1 MPQKILYFRTTIKI
15 LPVLVRLVV
24 ADKPLFTVTGNG
36 PLHHAQKLRKVTV
49 IQQGVAVQAVFQAV
63 HTVKFLF
70 KAIKTFHH
78 SHDHF
83 LKYLIIYIHH
93 GISSIVL
100 KSDYLKTDGM
110 DRQSGSMH
118 YDGYLSKEVAYFAQ
132 HGKNPVQQDRQENLL
147 PEKRHRHIHG
157 RSVTKRKQLNKEIW
171 HMTY

>member
-1 MPQKILYFRTTIKI
+1 MPQEILYFRTTIKI

-36 PLHHAQKLRKVTV
+36 PLRHAQKLRKVTV

-100 KSDYLKTDGM
+100 KSDYLNTLPVRTTRVYYTIMKITC
-110 DRQSGSMH
+110 RIQ
-118 YDGYLSKEVAYFAQ
+118 
-132 HGKNPVQQDRQENLL
+132 KNESIFLHNIL
-147 PEKRHRHIHG
+147 IH
-157 RSVTKRKQLNKEIW
+157 KEI
-171 HMTY
+171 

>member
-36 PLHHAQKLRKVTV
+36 PLRHAQKLRKVTV

-63 HTVKFLF
+63 HTF

-100 KSDYLKTDGM
+100 KSDYLNTLPVRTTRVYYTIMKITC
-110 DRQSGSMH
+110 RIQ
-118 YDGYLSKEVAYFAQ
+118 
-132 HGKNPVQQDRQENLL
+132 KNESIFLHNIL
-147 PEKRHRHIHG
+147 IH
-157 RSVTKRKQLNKEIW
+157 KEI
-171 HMTY
+171 